1 MPVSL
6 KLGRLI
12 GLALTAFAF
21 VTATAGHAEIAIAV
35 AGPMTGRY
43 SRFGSDMRAGAELA
57 VVDLNKRGG
66 IAGEMIVLKVA
77 DDGCERETA
86 ASTARNMVADNVRLV
101 VGHYCES
108 ASLAA
113 GAVYAGADLIQ
124 ILPAAL
130 SGSSSG
136 PRLGPN
142 AFRLSG
148 KAPDQD
154 EVAARSIASLFAGKR
169 IAILHDRT
177 RYGLSHAGSIKDAL
191 VSAPLAGATETVLFA
206 PIVAG
211 EKDYGAVVG
220 TLKDAGAD
228 VVYFGGFPTEAALL
242 IRQMREAGLAAP
254 LMGPDTLAAREF
266 WDLAGAAGEGTLV
279 TSLSDRGATPYAR
292 KIDARLKGTAA
303 GPASLALR
311 SYVAVMIWAA
321 GASSAGSLKAQEA
334 GLAIASATHPTP
346 LGPVTFN
353 EQGDGDLPSYAL
365 SAWRRGALEPI
376 EGP

>member
-1 MPVSL
+1 
-6 KLGRLI
+6 
-12 GLALTAFAF
+12 
-21 VTATAGHAEIAIAV
+21 
-35 AGPMTGRY
+35 MTGRY
-43 SRFGSDMRAGAELA
+43 SRFGGDMRAGAELA
-57 VVDLNKRGG
+57 VADLNKRGG

-86 ASTARNMVADNVRLV
+86 ASTARNMVADNVHLV

-113 GAVYAGADLIQ
+113 AAVYAGADLIQ
-124 ILPAAL
+124 ILPAPL

-142 AFRLSG
+142 AFRFSG

-191 VSAPLAGATETVLFA
+191 ASAPLAGATETVLFA

-220 TLKDAGAD
+220 TLKDVGAD
-228 VVYFGGFPTEAALL
+228 VVYLGGFPTEAALL
-242 IRQMREAGLAAP
+242 IRQMRAAGLAAP

-266 WDLAGAAGEGTLV
+266 WDLAGTAGEGTLV
-279 TSLSDRGATPYAR
+279 TSLSDSGATPDAR
-292 KIDARLKGTAA
+292 KIGARLKGTAA

-311 SYVAVMIWAA
+311 SYAAVMIWAA

-334 GLAIASATHPTP
+334 GQAIASATHPTP

-353 EQGDGDLPSYAL
+353 EQGDGDLSSYAL
-365 SAWRRGALEPI
+365 SAWRRGVLEPI
-376 EGP
+376 ERR